1 MKIREMRVVP
11 VAMADPPLRSAFG
24 LHAPYALRTI
34 VQLIT
39 DEGITGLG
47 ETYGGAIPLRD
58 LEAARERVIG
68 QDPYHLTRIEAAIAG
83 DPTMAPNKERPW
95 EGTLSSPVQTFS
107 PIEVACYDI
116 IGKATGRP
124 VADLL
129 GGRFRDAVPFSAYLF
144 YKHAGVGGTDGLAEN
159 STAAR
164 ERDDY
169 LANEALTP
177 EGIVR
182 QAREFVDRFGFKS
195 IKLKGGVL
203 EPLREAE
210 SIEAMHE
217 AFGPD
222 MPLRLDPNCIWS
234 VETSVAVGKRLE
246 GKLEY
251 LEDPTDGKAN
261 MASVAKRVPMPL
273 ATNMCTTSWADI
285 PETVER
291 GSIAILLSDHH
302 LWGGLQATV
311 KLAQLCRVFGW
322 GVSMHSNS
330 HLGISLMAMAHV
342 AAAIPNLTYACDTHY
357 PWQVEDVI
365 AGGKRQFTD
374 GALTI
379 DDTPGLGV
387 ELDEDALARLNEQ
400 YHKCGLTKRDD
411 VFEMQK
417 IQPGWKPVRY

>member
-1 MKIREMRVVP
+1 MKIREMRIVP
-11 VAMADPPLRSAFG
+11 VDMADPPLRSAFG

-39 DEGITGLG
+39 DDGLTGVG

-68 QDPYHLTRIEAAIAG
+68 QDPYRLTRIEAAVAG
-83 DPTMAPNKERPW
+83 DPTAAPNRERPW

-129 GGRFRDAVPFSAYLF
+129 GGRYRDAVPFSAYLF
-144 YKHAGVGGTDGLAEN
+144 YKHAGVGGGDGLGSA

-169 LANEALTP
+169 LAREALSP
-177 EGIVR
+177 AGIVR
-182 QAREFVDRFGFKS
+182 QAREFLDRFGFRS

-203 EPLREAE
+203 EPVEEAAT
-210 SIEAMHE
+210 IEALRE

-222 MPLRLDPNCIWS
+222 VPLRLDPNCIWS
-234 VETSVAVGKRLE
+234 VETSVAVAERLA
-246 GKLEY
+246 GQLEY

-261 MASVAKRVPMPL
+261 MAAVALRAPMPL

-302 LWGGLQATV
+302 LWGGLGATV

-365 AGGKRQFTD
+365 TGGKRQFTN
-374 GALTI
+374 GAITI

-387 ELDEDALARLNEQ
+387 ELDEDALARLHEQ
-400 YHKCGLTKRDD
+400 YRRAGLTKRDD
-411 VFEMQK
+411 VAEMQK
-417 IQPGWKPVRY
+417 IQPGWQPVRY

>member
-1 MKIREMRVVP
+1 MKITAMRVVP

-34 VQLIT
+34 VQLTT

-47 ETYGGAIPLRD
+47 ETYGGAVPLRD
-58 LEAARERVIG
+58 LEAARARVIG

-83 DPTMAPNKERPW
+83 DPTAATSERYW
-95 EGTLSSPVQTFS
+95 EAAVGSPVQTFS

-124 VADLL
+124 VVDLL
-129 GGRFRDAVPFSAYLF
+129 GGRYRDAVPFSAYLF
-144 YKHAGVGGTDGLAEN
+144 YKHAGAGGTDGLAGA

-169 LANEALTP
+169 LTREALSP

-182 QAREFVDRFGFKS
+182 QARDFVDRFGFQS

-203 EPLREAE
+203 PPQEEANTILALR
-210 SIEAMHE
+210 E

-222 MPLRLDPNCIWS
+222 MPLRIDPNCAWS
-234 VETSVAVGKRLE
+234 VPTSVAIGNELA
-246 GKLEY
+246 GTLEY
-251 LEDPTDGKAN
+251 YEDPTNGKAN
-261 MASVAKRVPMPL
+261 MAEVAKYVPVPL

-291 GSIAILLSDHH
+291 GSIHILLSDHH
-302 LWGGLQATV
+302 LWGGLSATV
-311 KLAQLCRVFGW
+311 KLAQMCRVFGW

-357 PWQVEDVI
+357 PWQVDEVI
-365 AGGKRQFTD
+365 VGGKRAFTA
-374 GALTI
+374 GHLTI
-379 DDTPGLGV
+379 DDTPGLGA
-387 ELDEDALARLNEQ
+387 ELDEDALARLHEQ
-400 YHKCGLTKRDD
+400 YLTVGLTKRDD
-411 VFEMQK
+411 VAEMQK
-417 IQPGWKPVRY
+417 ITPGWTPVRW

>member
-34 VQLIT
+34 VQLTT
-39 DEGITGLG
+39 DDGITGLG

-68 QDPYHLTRIEAAIAG
+68 QDPYRLTGIEAAITG
-83 DPTMAPNKERPW
+83 DQSAASNRDRPW
-95 EGTLSSPVQTFS
+95 EGAISSPVQTFS

-144 YKHAGVGGTDGLAEN
+144 YKHAGAGGADGLAEA
-159 STAAR
+159 STAAK

-169 LANEALTP
+169 LAREALDA
-177 EGIVR
+177 EGMVR
-182 QAREFVDRFGFKS
+182 QAREFMDRFGFKS
-195 IKLKGGVL
+195 IKLKAGVL
-203 EPLREAE
+203 PPDEEAAT
-210 SIEAMHE
+210 IEAMHE
-217 AFGPD
+217 ALGPD
-222 MPLRLDPNCIWS
+222 VPLRIDPNCIWS
-234 VETSVAVGKRLE
+234 VETSVRIGRRLA

-251 LEDPTDGKAN
+251 YEDPTDGKAN
-261 MASVAKRVPMPL
+261 MAAVAREVPMPL

-291 GSIAILLSDHH
+291 GSIDILLSDHH
-302 LWGGLQATV
+302 LWGGLAATT

-330 HLGISLMAMAHV
+330 HLGISLLAMAHV

-357 PWQVEDVI
+357 PWQVEEVI
-365 AGGKRQFTD
+365 AGGKRRFTD
-374 GALTI
+374 GNLI
-379 DDTPGLGV
+379 LDDTPGLGV
-387 ELDEDALARLNEQ
+387 ELDEDALARLHEQ
-400 YHKCGLTKRDD
+400 YVRCGLTKRDD
-411 VFEMQK
+411 VAEMQK

>member
-58 LEAARERVIG
+58 LAAARERVIG
-68 QDPYHLTRIEAAIAG
+68 QDPWRLARIEAAVAG
-83 DPTMAPNKERPW
+83 DPTMAPNQDRPW

-129 GGRFRDAVPFSAYLF
+129 GGRYRDAVPFSAYLF
-144 YKHAGVGGTDGLAEN
+144 YKHAGIGGTDGLAEA
-159 STAAR
+159 STAAQ

-169 LANEALTP
+169 LAREALSV

-182 QAREFVDRFGFKS
+182 QAREFVDRFGFQS
-195 IKLKGGVL
+195 IKLKAGVL
-203 EPLREAE
+203 PPDVEADSILAMREALGPDTPLR
-210 SIEAMHE
+210 I
-217 AFGPD
+217 
-222 MPLRLDPNCIWS
+222 DPNCIWS
-234 VETSVAVGKRLE
+234 VATSVRIGKRLE
-246 GKLEY
+246 GVLEY
-251 LEDPTDGKAN
+251 YEDPTDGKTN
-261 MASVAKRVPMPL
+261 MAAVAKQVAMPL
-273 ATNMCTTSWADI
+273 ATNMCTTSWSDI

-291 GSIAILLSDHH
+291 SSISILLSDHH
-302 LWGGLQATV
+302 LWGGLAATV

-357 PWQVEDVI
+357 PWQVEEVI
-365 AGGKRQFTD
+365 VGGKRQFTD
-374 GALTI
+374 GTLAL

-387 ELDEDALARLNEQ
+387 ELDEDALARLHEQ
-400 YHKCGLTKRDD
+400 YLTCGLAKRDD
-411 VFEMQK
+411 VAEMQK
-417 IQPGWKPVRY
+417 IQPGWQPVRY

>member
-1 MKIREMRVVP
+1 MKIREMRIVP

-34 VQLIT
+34 VQLTT
-39 DEGITGLG
+39 DDGITGVG

-58 LEAARERVIG
+58 LTAARERVIG
-68 QDPYHLTRIEAAIAG
+68 QDPYNLARIEAAIAG
-83 DPTMAPNKERPW
+83 DPTAAPNRDRAW
-95 EGTLSSPVQTFS
+95 EGTLSSPVQSFS
-107 PIEVACYDI
+107 PVEVACYDI

-144 YKHAGVGGTDGLAEN
+144 YKHAGIGGSDGLAGD
-159 STAAR
+159 STAAK

-169 LANEALTP
+169 LASEALSP
-177 EGIVR
+177 EGMVR
-182 QAREFVDRFGFKS
+182 QAREFMDRFGFKS
-195 IKLKGGVL
+195 IKLKAGVL
-203 EPLREAE
+203 PPDEEAAT
-210 SIEAMHE
+210 IEAMYE

-222 MPLRLDPNCIWS
+222 VPLRIDPNCIWS
-234 VETSVAVGKRLE
+234 VETSERIGTRLE

-251 LEDPTDGKAN
+251 YEDPTDGKAN
-261 MASVAKRVPMPL
+261 MAEVAKRVAMPL

-291 GSIAILLSDHH
+291 GSIDILLSDHH
-302 LWGGLQATV
+302 LWGGLGATV

-330 HLGISLMAMAHV
+330 HLGISLMAMAHI

-357 PWQVEDVI
+357 PWQQEEVI
-365 AGGKRQFTD
+365 VGGKRQFTD
-374 GALTI
+374 GNIVI

-387 ELDEDALARLNEQ
+387 ELDEDALGRLHEQ
-400 YHKCGLTKRDD
+400 YQRAGLSKRDD
-411 VFEMQK
+411 VAEMQK
-417 IQPGWKPVRY
+417 IEPGWKPVRY

>member
-58 LEAARERVIG
+58 LAAARERVIG
-68 QDPYHLTRIEAAIAG
+68 QDPWRLARIEAAVAG
-83 DPTMAPNKERPW
+83 DPTMAPNQDRPW

-129 GGRFRDAVPFSAYLF
+129 GGRYRDAVPFSAYLF
-144 YKHAGVGGTDGLAEN
+144 YKHAGIGGTDGLAEA
-159 STAAR
+159 STAAQ

-169 LANEALTP
+169 LAREALSV

-182 QAREFVDRFGFKS
+182 QAREFVDRFGFQS
-195 IKLKGGVL
+195 IKLKAGVL
-203 EPLREAE
+203 PPDVEADSILAMREALGPDTPLR
-210 SIEAMHE
+210 I
-217 AFGPD
+217 
-222 MPLRLDPNCIWS
+222 DPNCIWS
-234 VETSVAVGKRLE
+234 VATSVHIGKRLE
-246 GKLEY
+246 GVLEY
-251 LEDPTDGKAN
+251 YEDPTDGKAN
-261 MASVAKRVPMPL
+261 MAAVAKQVAMPL
-273 ATNMCTTSWADI
+273 ATNMCTTSWSDI

-291 GSIAILLSDHH
+291 SSISILLSDHH
-302 LWGGLQATV
+302 LWGGLAATV

-357 PWQVEDVI
+357 PWQVEEVI
-365 AGGKRQFTD
+365 VGGKRQFTD
-374 GALTI
+374 GTLAL

-387 ELDEDALARLNEQ
+387 ELDEDALARLHEQ
-400 YHKCGLTKRDD
+400 YLTCGLAKRDD
-411 VFEMQK
+411 VAEMQK
-417 IQPGWKPVRY
+417 IQPGWQPVRY

>member
-34 VQLIT
+34 VQLVT

-47 ETYGGAIPLRD
+47 ETYGGAIPARD
-58 LEAARERVIG
+58 LEAARERVVG
-68 QDPYHLTRIEAAIAG
+68 QDPYQLARIEAAIAG
-83 DPTMAPNKERPW
+83 EPGAGPDGARPW
-95 EGTLSSPVQTFS
+95 EGALSSPVQTFS
-107 PIEVACYDI
+107 AIEVACYDI

-129 GGRFRDAVPFSAYLF
+129 GGRYRDAVPFSAYLF
-144 YKHAGVGGTDGLAEN
+144 YKHAGVGGTDGLGEA

-169 LANEALTP
+169 LAREALAP

-182 QAREFVDRFGFKS
+182 QAREFVDRFGFQS

-203 EPLREAE
+203 EPMQEAA

-222 MPLRLDPNCIWS
+222 VSLRLDPNCIWG
-234 VETSVAVGKRLE
+234 VETSVAVGRRLE
-246 GKLEY
+246 GRLEY

-261 MASVAKRVPMPL
+261 MAAVARQVPMPL
-273 ATNMCTTSWADI
+273 ATNMCTVAWADI

-291 GSIAILLSDHH
+291 GSIDILLSDHH
-302 LWGGLQATV
+302 LWGGLHATV

-374 GALTI
+374 GAITI
-379 DDTPGLGV
+379 DDTPGLGI
-387 ELDEDALARLNEQ
+387 ELDEDALARLHEQ
-400 YHKCGLTKRDD
+400 YQRAGLTRRDD
-411 VFEMQK
+411 VIEMQK
-417 IQPGWKPVRY
+417 IQPGWQPVRY